1 MSIRYLPS
9 LQIQFSAQCVQQ
21 SADVNY
27 MFLDC
32 RPGPTLSCL
41 VAEKGKFSH
50 QLLFSHAN
58 KAFWSSQPG
67 GGEVKEG
74 YCKSWR
80 WTGRSGGGIGG
91 EGGC

>member
-41 VAEKGKFSH
+41 VSEKGKF
-50 QLLFSHAN
+50 
-58 KAFWSSQPG
+58 FWSSQPG